1 MSKLKVTP
9 TSGGAKTILLGWW
22 AEDTSSAAEDTKR
35 AYGGLHMNLC
45 RGRPTHPHDDN
56 RWIGVL
62 LLQHEQ

>member
-1 MSKLKVTP
+1 VV
-9 TSGGAKTILLGWW
+9 